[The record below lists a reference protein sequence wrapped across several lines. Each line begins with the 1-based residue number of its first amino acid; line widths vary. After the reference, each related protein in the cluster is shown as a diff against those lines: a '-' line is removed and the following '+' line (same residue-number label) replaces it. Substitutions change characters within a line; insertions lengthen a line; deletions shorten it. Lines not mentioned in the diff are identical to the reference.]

1 MAQFK
6 VGDCVRIREDLL
18 VDEYYDNYDIT
29 DDDGVCFVE
38 QMRQYCGL
46 IATIKNIR
54 EGEDC
59 DQYDLDID
67 DGEWCWAGSMLEP
80 LKKKK
85 KNQRGFNKLL
95 GVR

>member
-18 VDEYYDNYDIT
+18 VDEYHDNYDIT

-38 QMRQYCGL
+38 QMLQYCGL
-46 IATIKNIR
+46 IATIEHIW

-59 DQYDLDID
+59 DEYSLDID

-80 LKKKK
+80 LKPKK